1 MKTISCVP
9 GVVGVIGIRDHDMHV
24 ITLRNW
30 YDEHKRVPGWD
41 EFNGK
46 HGLPTHNTL
55 IRHFQADSI
64 DEIMGAVLGIETVR
78 GALERFVKVK
88 SNNGAKTVFY
98 ANSRDIAH
106 ETGFSA
112 GRIRVVLRDI
122 FRQRVPVISGYE
134 VKRQARGSR
143 TVYTYMFIRI

>member
-1 MKTISCVP
+1 
-9 GVVGVIGIRDHDMHV
+9 MHV
-24 ITLRNW
+24 ITLRKW
-30 YDEHKRVPGWD
+30 YAEHKRVPGWN

-55 IRHFQADSI
+55 IRHFQADSV

-78 GALERFVKVK
+78 GALERFVKEK
-88 SNNGAKTVFY
+88 SHDMTKAVFY
-98 ANSRDIAH
+98 ANSRDIAR

-122 FRQRVPVISGYE
+122 FRQRVPVINGYE
-134 VKRQARGSR
+134 VKRQARGSK
-143 TVYTYMFIRI
+143 TVYTYAFTRI